1 VGRKREDAGG
11 PALNV
16 DLYELTMAAAY
27 FGAGLDTRPTFEL
40 FVRELP
46 PRRSYLVTAGLAQ
59 ALEYLSDFKFTGA
72 QIDYVRGL
80 PPFRTVSS
88 AFFDHLASLRFRGE
102 VWAMPEG
109 TVAFQ
114 EEPLLRV
121 TADIIEAQL
130 VETYL
135 LATLNFQTMVAT
147 KASRVVGA
155 AGGRPVVDFGTRRAH
170 GPEAGVLAA
179 RACYIGG
186 CDATSNVEAG
196 YRYGIPTMGT
206 AAHSYIMAFGDE
218 MEAFE
223 RYESTFPE
231 SASLL
236 IDTYDTLEGARRAA
250 SFGRSL
256 RSVRLDSGDI
266 ADLSVKV
273 REILDRSGA
282 AGAKIVASGDLNED
296 RIAAL
301 LAKGAPVDAFGV
313 GTEMVVSKDAP
324 SLGGVYKM
332 VDSGRGRR
340 TSVAKYSAEKET
352 CPGVKQVLR
361 EVDPDG
367 AFVSDVL
374 ALAEERP
381 GEGQVPL
388 LKRVMNGGALERPQE
403 SLEIIRGRSTEDLS
417 RLPYAYRRLDGA
429 DRYPVR
435 TSEALRSLASDVKRR
450 ASG

>member
-1 VGRKREDAGG
+1 VWNERENAGG
-11 PALNV
+11 LALNV

-27 FGAGLDTRPTFEL
+27 FEAGFDARPTFEL

-46 PRRSYLVTAGLAQ
+46 PRRSYLIAAGLAQ
-59 ALEYLSDFKFTGA
+59 ALEYLSDLKFTGP
-72 QIDYVRGL
+72 QIDYIRGL
-80 PPFRTVSS
+80 PPFKTVRSG
-88 AFFDHLASLRFRGE
+88 FFDYLASLRFRGD

-109 TVAFQ
+109 TVAF
-114 EEPLLRV
+114 ESEPLLRV
-121 TADIIEAQL
+121 TADIIEAQV

-135 LATLNFQTMVAT
+135 LATVNFQTMVAT
-147 KASRVVGA
+147 KASRVVEA
-155 AGGRPVVDFGTRRAH
+155 AGGRPVVDFGSRRAH

-196 YRYGIPTMGT
+196 YRYDIPTMGT
-206 AAHSYIMAFGDE
+206 AAHSYIMAFDSE
-218 MEAFE
+218 VEAFE

-250 SFGRSL
+250 SFGKSL

-266 ADLSVKV
+266 GELSVKV
-273 REILDRSGA
+273 REILDQSGA

-296 RIAAL
+296 KIAGL

-340 TSVAKYSAEKET
+340 PSVAKYSAEKET
-352 CPGVKQVLR
+352 YPGIKQVLR

-381 GEGQVPL
+381 GEWKIPL
-388 LKRVMNGGALERPQE
+388 LERVMIDGALARPQE
-403 SLEIIRGRSTEDLS
+403 RLDSIRERARENLT
-417 RLPYAYRRLDGA
+417 RLPYPYRRLEGA
-429 DRYPVR
+429 DRYPVML
-435 TSEALRSLASDVKRR
+435 SEALRSLKSDVKRR
-450 ASG
+450 SSG